1 MSEALAWGFVHAGN
15 RNFDEAQST
24 IQRANN
30 TIDRLNDRALKAEA
44 EVARLRDMLAVAQCD
59 NVGLIAQRAAFK
71 AQHPNSP
78 LLADSG
84 KRYVADG
91 KMKPAIRLIFE
102 RAFDEKAAAL
112 KISNPAGRRDN

>member
-1 MSEALAWGFVHAGN
+1 MSDALAWGYVRAGN
-15 RNFDEAQST
+15 QNFDEAQST

-59 NVGLIAQRAAFK
+59 NAGLIAQRTAFK

-84 KRYVADG
+84 QRYEKDG
-91 KMKPAIRLIFE
+91 KPKNVLAVIFG
-102 RAFDEKAAAL
+102 RAFDAKALEL
-112 KISNPAGRRDN
+112 KISNPAGRRSN